1 MKNATR
7 AFSLV
12 FFFAAL
18 ATGVYMGRTSW
29 DGVVFLSETSSLMK
43 GRNPAAIRKDLD
55 FSKLS
60 GDELITASQKRLV
73 TAARVLLEKE
83 TVGLELGHFVTRD
96 ENGDRQLA
104 CDFYDRM
111 RLRFEADGIASS
123 GEKPVLEIEGPC
135 RTSNDITRIEPI
147 WIPVQRILGE
157 KASDMDLTF
166 PDQEGVNF
174 RFRNMS
180 GEWPT
185 RWSLQ
190 SVRLYN
196 DRDGGREVSIDG
208 EDLRD
213 LRERPIVLAWP
224 TNERQPSNTH

>member
-1 MKNATR
+1 MTSVVLFFVFVIAGVMLARGSWNGNIFLSRTSTLMKN
-7 AFSLV
+7 
-12 FFFAAL
+12 
-18 ATGVYMGRTSW
+18 
-29 DGVVFLSETSSLMK
+29 
-43 GRNPAAIRKDLD
+43 RNPAAIRKDLD

-104 CDFYDRM
+104 CDYYDRM
-111 RLRFEADGIASS
+111 KLRFEADGIATS
-123 GEKPVLEIEGPC
+123 GEKPALEIEGPC
-135 RTSNDITRIEPI
+135 RTSTDITRIEPI

-157 KASDMDLTF
+157 KATDSDLTF
-166 PDQEGVNF
+166 PDQEGVSF
-174 RFRNMS
+174 RFRHMS

-196 DRDGGREVSIDG
+196 DAEGGREVSIDG
-208 EDLRD
+208 PDLRE
-213 LRERPIVLAWP
+213 LRERPIVLSWTNNVRMP
-224 TNERQPSNTH
+224 TNER

>member
-1 MKNATR
+1 MTTFTR
-7 AFSLV
+7 LTSISIFFV
-12 FFFAAL
+12 FL
-18 ATGVYMGRTSW
+18 IVGVFMGRGSW
-29 DGVVFLSETSSLMK
+29 DGVVFLSHTSSLMK
-43 GRNPAAIRKDLD
+43 GRTPAAIRKDLD

-73 TAARVLLEKE
+73 TAARVILEKE
-83 TVGLELGHFVTRD
+83 TVGVELGHFVTRD

-111 RLRFEADGIASS
+111 RLRFEADGIATS
-123 GEKPVLEIEGPC
+123 GEKPALEIEGPC
-135 RTSNDITRIEPI
+135 RTSSDITRIEPI

-157 KASDMDLTF
+157 KANDMDLTF
-166 PDQEGVNF
+166 PDQDGVNF

-180 GEWPT
+180 GEWPM
-185 RWSLQ
+185 RWNLQ

-196 DRDGGREVSIDG
+196 DRDGGREVSIAG

-224 TNERQPSNTH
+224 NNERHPTSH